1 MTTRGFSALRGLAES
16 SQIRSSVVVVNS
28 AIPNVVMLLRT
39 PPSVGAW
46 VARASTSSQTFHRAG
61 FRSTSS
67 QSVAILNVLSGG
79 EVGSFLHFVDRG
91 DGTAE
96 APKPLTFGA
105 RTNEIVL
112 GARRMA
118 TSLACEKVKKSAE
131 PLEVTVFDTVGT

>member
-1 MTTRGFSALRGLAES
+1 
-16 SQIRSSVVVVNS
+16 
-28 AIPNVVMLLRT
+28 MLLRT
-39 PPSVGAW
+39 PPSVGGP
-46 VARASTSSQTFHRAG
+46 RASPPSQTFHPVG

-67 QSVAILNVLSGG
+67 QSVAIPNVLSGG

-96 APKPLTFGA
+96 APEPLTFGA
-105 RTNEIVL
+105 RANEIVL

-131 PLEVTVFDTVGT
+131 PLEVTVFDTVGTTWFVGRHYCRSSQLSN